1 MLILF
6 KHVSAHLEQ
15 IGADLSQSSSKQ
27 ENWKNGYSDDH
38 QEVPSA
44 NAYGSVVDP
53 HRRLLMVLSNIGY
66 CKDELASEL
75 YNKFKYTWLQSRLV
89 PAYLTSLVL
98 F

>member
-1 MLILF
+1 MLICF
-6 KHVSAHLEQ
+6 HHVSAHLEQ
-15 IGADLSQSSSKQ
+15 IGADLSQSTSKQ
-27 ENWKNGYSDDH
+27 ENWKNGYSDHH

-75 YNKFKYTWLQSRLV
+75 YKKFKYTWLQSRLV
-89 PAYLTSLVL
+89 PA
-98 F
+98 